1 MNGYL
6 NNAIKKFEEVKQNF
20 SEDSTTYRDA
30 KDQVHRWEHTLN
42 EARLKMKFV
51 RPSTQE
57 DIEYRDNIYGKEF
70 SKKLQEICPEELD
83 LRFHGTPIY
92 FAEQIIKSGKISS
105 TVDRYDG
112 YMKST
117 DMKGEIS
124 ASNKYTISRT
134 IDFFSNIVSYNRGM
148 PCGCIFAL
156 LPKDEQDATL
166 GPDIL
171 KSVDFRKNPEQ
182 LFGIFTTP
190 ENVERVKQWMSE
202 VGLESDIVYT
212 FEGFLES
219 IKQRTENKEEKT
231 IKDNELEM
239 KEQQFEETDALEIA
253 KTRKTSGIVKLQERI
268 RNAIKELTSKLKFNI
283 SKGKGENT
291 NDESTTRD

>member
-1 MNGYL
+1 
-6 NNAIKKFEEVKQNF
+6 
-20 SEDSTTYRDA
+20 
-30 KDQVHRWEHTLN
+30 
-42 EARLKMKFV
+42 
-51 RPSTQE
+51 
-57 DIEYRDNIYGKEF
+57 
-70 SKKLQEICPEELD
+70 
-83 LRFHGTPIY
+83 
-92 FAEQIIKSGKISS
+92 
-105 TVDRYDG
+105 
-112 YMKST
+112 
-117 DMKGEIS
+117 
-124 ASNKYTISRT
+124 
-134 IDFFSNIVSYNRGM
+134 M

-156 LPKDEQDATL
+156 LPRDEQDATL

-283 SKGKGENT
+283 SKDKGENT